1 MLSNMKISTTLALV
15 SGMASIASA
24 ERPGGGLRGLQQMPA
39 DAVVC
44 LTAEQC
50 EEKFNSLN
58 WDGYFYAD
66 DSFPTKGCFSKNNNG
81 NLYFGTG
88 GSVAEMSETNVPGL
102 QERVWCDVQT
112 DVPTPSPVQKQV
124 EWVVEKTPPVTDTP
138 SKEPTLKPVA
148 AVVCLTAE
156 QCEEKFNSLNWDG
169 YFYAD
174 DSFPTKG
181 CFSKNNNGN
190 LYFGTG
196 GSVAEMSET
205 NVPGSKER
213 VWCDAPMDQ
222 ITLRPVTDSPTE
234 QPSPLPSNSPSSKPT
249 MQPTTKPTVS

>member
-58 WDGYFYAD
+58 WDGHFYA
-66 DSFPTKGCFSKNNNG
+66 N
-81 NLYFGTG
+81 
-88 GSVAEMSETNVPGL
+88 
-102 QERVWCDVQT
+102 
-112 DVPTPSPVQKQV
+112 
-124 EWVVEKTPPVTDTP
+124 
-138 SKEPTLKPVA
+138 
-148 AVVCLTAE
+148 
-156 QCEEKFNSLNWDG
+156 
-169 YFYAD
+169 

-205 NVPGSKER
+205 NVPGSRER
-213 VWCDAPMDQ
+213 VWCDVQTDVPTPSPIQKQVEWVVETTAP
-222 ITLRPVTDSPTE
+222 PVTDTPSKQPTLKPVTDTPTE
-234 QPSPLPSNSPSSKPT
+234 QPTPRPSNSPSFKPT
-249 MQPTTKPTVS
+249 MQPTTKPTVSIIIFILCVNTSLAII

>member
-1 MLSNMKISTTLALV
+1 MTILKSKKCGLPLLSFTACLL
-15 SGMASIASA
+15 
-24 ERPGGGLRGLQQMPA
+24 GGGLVESKVLRGLQQMPA
-39 DAVVC
+39 D
-44 LTAEQC
+44 
-50 EEKFNSLN
+50 
-58 WDGYFYAD
+58 
-66 DSFPTKGCFSKNNNG
+66 
-81 NLYFGTG
+81 
-88 GSVAEMSETNVPGL
+88 
-102 QERVWCDVQT
+102 
-112 DVPTPSPVQKQV
+112 
-124 EWVVEKTPPVTDTP
+124 
-138 SKEPTLKPVA
+138 